1 MSSNRSPLPA
11 PGKSAAPRRGAMRAF
26 DEQTAK
32 DLEFD
37 AIRTLLLHHCQ
48 NPSAIARAHA
58 LHPMDRQKQWQKE
71 LEQAKEM
78 LEIKREGNGFPAVG
92 CEEIGADNERLAVRD
107 SVLDEAGFH
116 RLKTASLTVNDVI
129 SALDERESSSPRLV
143 HLTSSVH
150 HTLEIIESI
159 DAVFDA
165 KGQVRSNASAKL
177 IHIREEMVRLRRA
190 INRQFLKDLKRFKE
204 RGWLADTNEGF
215 INNRRV
221 LAVNSTHKRKV
232 TGTALGQSK
241 NGSITFIEPAANV
254 SMNFEMEMLL
264 DDERKEILR
273 ILRALT
279 AQTRK
284 HLPLFRA
291 YHVLL
296 VELDWIR
303 AKMQLAVEMEADM
316 PGLRQDCSF
325 HLIRAYHP
333 LLAMQNKLNGVHTE
347 PQTIALSKKGR
358 MLVISGPNAGGKSI
372 ALKTVGLLQVML
384 QSGLLVPVHP
394 NSEMG
399 SFETILTD
407 IGDNQSIENQLST
420 YSYRL
425 NRMRSFLEIANA
437 KSLLLL
443 DEFGTGSDPELG
455 GALAEVFFEELYARK
470 SYAVITT
477 HYANIKSRAA
487 QMEQAINGSMRFDRD
502 SLQPLFKLDIGPP
515 GSSFTFEVASINGI
529 SEELIQ
535 RAKGKLDKRKVR
547 LDELIS
553 ELQSEKNT
561 LSKVTDRNLRKELE
575 LETLKRDLERMEE
588 HLEERNLS
596 QQGIAEEQNAAL
608 HRGRRLQQFIDRFD
622 AGSKNK
628 ALFQD
633 ILKYL
638 AMEQAKRL
646 EAQAAKK
653 AKQKASLAK
662 AAKRRPKHFTERIK
676 MGSKVRLRNGGK
688 ERGEVIAIDAKTA
701 TVLFGAFRTKVDLD
715 KLTWVA
721 H

>member
-1 MSSNRSPLPA
+1 MNQNPSRKSSARN
-11 PGKSAAPRRGAMRAF
+11 SASSKRGYVRAF

-37 AIRTLLLHHCQ
+37 AIRVLLLHHCQ
-48 NPSAIARAHA
+48 NPTAIARAQA
-58 LHPMDRQKQWQKE
+58 LHPMERQKSWQVDLE
-71 LEQAKEM
+71 LTKEM

-92 CEEIGADNERLAVRD
+92 CEEIGADNDRLAVRD

-116 RLKTASLTVNDVI
+116 RLKTASLTINDVI
-129 SALDERESSSPRLV
+129 EALEDRDILSPRLT
-143 HLTSSVH
+143 HLTASVH
-150 HTLEIIESI
+150 HTMDIIESI
-159 DAVFDA
+159 ENVFDA
-165 KGQVRSNASAKL
+165 KGQVRSNASPKL
-177 IHIREEMVRLRRA
+177 IHIREEMVRLRRT
-190 INRQFLKDLKRFKE
+190 INRQFIKDLKRFKE

-254 SMNFEMEMLL
+254 SMNFEMEMLF

-279 AQTRK
+279 AQVRK
-284 HLPLFRA
+284 HLPLLRA
-291 YHVLL
+291 YHELL

-303 AKMQLAVEMEADM
+303 AKMQLAVEMEAEM
-316 PGLRQDCSF
+316 PGLRKDCSF

-333 LLAMQNKLNGVHTE
+333 LLVMQNALNGVHTE
-347 PQTIALSKKGR
+347 PQTIALSQKER

-399 SFETILTD
+399 NFETILTD

-425 NRMRSFLEIANA
+425 NRMRGFLEIANA

-455 GALAEVFFEELYARK
+455 GALAEVFFEELYGRK
-470 SYAVITT
+470 SFAVITT

-487 QMEQAINGSMRFDRD
+487 QMDQAINGSMRFDRD
-502 SLQPLFKLDIGPP
+502 SLQPLYKLDIGPP
-515 GSSFTFEVASINGI
+515 G
-529 SEELIQ
+529 
-535 RAKGKLDKRKVR
+535 KLV
-547 LDELIS
+547 
-553 ELQSEKNT
+553 
-561 LSKVTDRNLRKELE
+561 
-575 LETLKRDLERMEE
+575 
-588 HLEERNLS
+588 
-596 QQGIAEEQNAAL
+596 
-608 HRGRRLQQFIDRFD
+608 
-622 AGSKNK
+622 
-628 ALFQD
+628 
-633 ILKYL
+633 YL
-638 AMEQAKRL
+638 
-646 EAQAAKK
+646 
-653 AKQKASLAK
+653 
-662 AAKRRPKHFTERIK
+662 
-676 MGSKVRLRNGGK
+676 
-688 ERGEVIAIDAKTA
+688 
-701 TVLFGAFRTKVDLD
+701 
-715 KLTWVA
+715 
-721 H
+721 

>member
-1 MSSNRSPLPA
+1 MNKNPSFDPASQDISNL
-11 PGKSAAPRRGAMRAF
+11 RRGHMRSF

-37 AIRTLLLHHCQ
+37 AVRTLLLHHCQ
-48 NPSAIARAHA
+48 NPTAIARAQA
-58 LHPMDRQKQWQKE
+58 LHPLNQQKLWQKE
-71 LEQAKEM
+71 LELTKEM
-78 LEIKREGNGFPAVG
+78 LDIKREGSGFPAVG
-92 CEEIGADNERLAVRD
+92 CEEIGPDNDRLAVRD
-107 SVLDEAGFH
+107 SVLDEVGFH

-129 SALDERESSSPRLV
+129 EALEDRNALSPRLIQ
-143 HLTSSVH
+143 LIESVH
-150 HTLEIIESI
+150 HTLELIESV

-165 KGQVRSNASAKL
+165 KGQVRSNASVKL
-177 IHIREEMVRLRRA
+177 IHIREEMVRLRRT

-204 RGWLADTNEGF
+204 RGWLADTQEGF

-221 LAVNSTHKRKV
+221 LSVNSTHKRKV

-254 SMNFEMEMLL
+254 ALNFEMEMVV

-273 ILRALT
+273 ILRSLT

-284 HLPLFRA
+284 HLPLLRA
-291 YHVLL
+291 YHTLL

-303 AKMQLAVEMEADM
+303 AKMQLAVAMDAEMPAI
-316 PGLRQDCSF
+316 RNDCSF
-325 HLIRAYHP
+325 HIIRAYHP
-333 LLAMQNKLNGVHTE
+333 LLVMQNLQNEAHTE
-347 PQTIALSKKGR
+347 PQTISLSKKER

-425 NRMRSFLEIANA
+425 NRMRGFLEIANG

-455 GALAEVFFEELYARK
+455 GALAEVFFEELYKRK

-477 HYANIKSRAA
+477 HYANIKTRAA
-487 QMEQAINGSMRFDRD
+487 QMDQAINGSMRFDRD

-529 SEELIQ
+529 SETLIQ

-561 LSKVTDRNLRKELE
+561 LAKITDRNLRKELE
-575 LETLKRDLERMEE
+575 LETIKRTLDRTQE
-588 HLEERNLS
+588 HLEERNAS
-596 QQGIAEEQNAAL
+596 QQNIAEEQNSAL
-608 HRGRRLQQFIDRFD
+608 HRGRKLQQFIDKYD
-622 AGSKNK
+622 AGSKNS

-638 AMEQAKRL
+638 AMEQTKRL
-646 EAQAAKK
+646 EAQTAKK
-653 AKQKASLAK
+653 AKQNASLAK
-662 AAKRRPKHFTERIK
+662 ATKRRPKHFIDRIK
-676 MGSKVRLRNGGK
+676 VGSIVRLRNGGK
-688 ERGEVIAIDAKTA
+688 ERGEVLTVDTKTA
-701 TVLFGAFRTKVDLD
+701 TVLFGAFRTKVELD

>member
-1 MSSNRSPLPA
+1 
-11 PGKSAAPRRGAMRAF
+11 MRAF

-71 LEQAKEM
+71 LEQTKEM

-129 SALDERESSSPRLV
+129 AALDERESSSPRLV
-143 HLTSSVH
+143 HLASSVH

-232 TGTALGQSK
+232 SGTALGQSK

-372 ALKTVGLLQVML
+372 ALKMVGLIQSMV

-394 NSEMG
+394 NSAFG
-399 SFETILTD
+399 LFKQILTD

-425 NRMRSFLEIANA
+425 KRMKGFLSSAGQNT
-437 KSLLLL
+437 LLLL

-455 GALAEVFFEELYARK
+455 GALAEVFFEELYAKR
-470 SYAVITT
+470 SFGVITT
-477 HYANIKSRAA
+477 HYANIKTRATHMA
-487 QMEQAINGSMRFDRD
+487 QAINGSMLFDGETL
-502 SLQPLFKLDIGPP
+502 SPTYKLDLGQP
-515 GSSFTFEVASINGI
+515 GSSFTFEVAELNGI
-529 SEELIQ
+529 ERGLLD
-535 RAKGKLDKRKVR
+535 RAKEKLDPKKVKLDGLIASLQKEKSRHARLNDRQLKAEHEAEEMRREYARKSER
-547 LDELIS
+547 LDERQES
-553 ELQSEKNT
+553 
-561 LSKVTDRNLRKELE
+561 V
-575 LETLKRDLERMEE
+575 
-588 HLEERNLS
+588 
-596 QQGIAEEQNAAL
+596 QQVGQEQNSAL
-608 HRGRRLQQFIDRFD
+608 VKGKKLQQFIDRFKT
-622 AGSKNK
+622 GQGNK
-628 ALFQD
+628 ALIED
-633 ILKYL
+633 IRKYL
-638 AMEQAKRL
+638 SV
-646 EAQAAKK
+646 EATKMAEKAEAAAQKK
-653 AKQKASLAK
+653 AARAGKRKNSRTKQ
-662 AAKRRPKHFTERIK
+662 HVDRINV
-676 MGSKVRLRNGGK
+676 GSTVRLK
-688 ERGEVIAIDAKTA
+688 EGRQRGEVLEIKGKRA
-701 TVLFGAFRTKVDLD
+701 TVAFGEFRTRVELTDLI
-715 KLTWVA
+715 WVR
-721 H
+721 